1 MGKHVRSTV
10 AVTGAVAT
18 AVLLGAAPASADSLG
33 GSSGGGGFAL
43 QAVSVVVTGGP
54 GDPVAGGGTT
64 VSVPP
69 QCWWETWQPGFDFY
83 GIDPDAPDAMADY
96 FEQTAQDINGTF
108 APADYTLPTQDYVE
122 GRQGEDWQWY
132 RLASA
137 PGVNCAD
144 EGFTISRVDG
154 PPGWEIGGSTAIPV
168 SYAAFPAGQ
177 GAPPP
182 LVDVD
187 DVVEAVWDQAAAEV
201 TGPQLAHNP
210 SIDGLGGA
218 TLVNLATWF
227 WVQNVQESLAGD
239 GRIELQVSIPG
250 TPVQATLTA
259 STDGVQITSPAGA
272 VVCSVPQSTTRWADG
287 VDEAQACTLPFGK
300 ANRAGWPVTAQT
312 TWQGT
317 WQGTDHDGSTGGTLA
332 ALTPSATV
340 AVPVVESQTLVTDVD

>member
-1 MGKHVRSTV
+1 MGKHVRSSAIV
-10 AVTGAVAT
+10 AGAAAA
-18 AVLLGAAPASADSLG
+18 AVVLGAAPASADAVG
-33 GSSGGGGFAL
+33 GTSGGGGFQL
-43 QAVSVVVTGGP
+43 QAVSVVVSGGQ
-54 GDPVAGGGTT
+54 GDPVSGGSIS

-69 QCWWETWQPGFDFY
+69 KCWWTPFNMANLGYYPD
-83 GIDPDAPDAMADY
+83 IDPDDPDWMQQYLGPDGAGTYGSSFAPSTLSYPSQQY
-96 FEQTAQDINGTF
+96 FENHQG
-108 APADYTLPTQDYVE
+108 ADWTWYT
-122 GRQGEDWQWY
+122 
-132 RLASA
+132 LASA

-144 EGFTISRVDG
+144 EGFTQSGGQG
-154 PPGWEIGGSTAIPV
+154 PEGWGTIPI

-177 GAPPP
+177 APPPP

-239 GRIELQVSIPG
+239 GRIDLQVSIPG

-287 VDEAQACTLPFGK
+287 VDEAQACTFPFGRP
-300 ANRAGWPVTAQT
+300 NRAGWPVTAQT

-317 WQGTDHDGSTGGTLA
+317 WQGTDRNGATGGTLA

-340 AVPVVESQTLVTDVD
+340 SVPVVESQTLVTDVD